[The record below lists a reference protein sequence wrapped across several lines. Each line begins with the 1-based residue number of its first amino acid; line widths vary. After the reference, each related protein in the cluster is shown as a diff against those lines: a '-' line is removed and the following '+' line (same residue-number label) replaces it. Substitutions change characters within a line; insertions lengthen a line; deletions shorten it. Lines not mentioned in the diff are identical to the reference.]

1 MAPTLTR
8 NRRGRKQ
15 LTASSV
21 DISSLVTES
30 GWKMPGYRR
39 PWQREVYRLLRVVG
53 ELRSAARL
61 IATAVSRS
69 RLYMA
74 DLDEDGEVRGETE
87 NMKAL
92 RICRRTLGGGD
103 RREPEMYLAA
113 MNLFL
118 VGEMYLWGRTDPGVK
133 SRDAWH
139 TLSINAFTRTAGNL
153 MVDLDGRERQRV
165 LPGDILRRVWI
176 PDPEHR
182 DRADSAPHSNLPL
195 LQELEQLTKYVF
207 TQIDSRLVSA
217 GILPWPNSTAG
228 SSPGEGSV
236 GENIMKRIVDLAA
249 TSNDGTGTAA
259 AAVPLIVD
267 VPPEALGKI
276 NLVNFTS
283 ELSRVAGTL
292 RTEAI
297 ARMASNLDIAPE
309 QLLGSGDTNHWTA
322 WYIDAAAVE
331 SHVKPIL
338 SAICE
343 ALNAVWVEPALR
355 RQGLDPDRYRLT
367 YDTSNLTVR
376 PQRLQE
382 TLDLYN
388 AGVVS
393 AQAVREAGAYLPGD
407 APSGKETT
415 ERYMR
420 EVGLRS
426 PAVLDQPA
434 MLEAMNLDVKVPPP
448 APVPDGGPPPPP
460 VPETLPGKGQV
471 PGIPDTQGTPPRQQG
486 TTGATVTASS
496 APSPVLAIAD
506 ACARRTFELAGGRL
520 LTRANR
526 GQYQE
531 VPRGQMYRHVWVDP
545 DKVDRLVDGSDRMC
559 LDMAREWGIDDPDR
573 FARVI
578 STYCSLA
585 MTNSQEH
592 DVELL
597 GRALTLG
604 GYGA

>member
-1 MAPTLTR
+1 MAPTLR
-8 NRRGRKQ
+8 SRHDRKQ
-15 LTASSV
+15 ITASSV

-61 IATAVSRS
+61 IATAVSQS
-69 RLYMA
+69 RIYMA
-74 DLDEDGEVRGETE
+74 DLDDDGEIKGETE
-87 NMKAL
+87 NAKAL
-92 RICRRTLGGGD
+92 RICKRTLGGAD
-103 RREPEMYLAA
+103 RQAPEMYLAA

-118 VGEMYLWGRTDPGVK
+118 VGEVYLWGRSSSEVK
-133 SRDAWH
+133 ARDAWH
-139 TLSINAFTRTAGNL
+139 MLSINEFNRTGGKL
-153 MVDLDGRERQRV
+153 QVDLDGKDRQEV
-165 LPGDILRRVWI
+165 QPGDILRRIWI

-182 DRADSAPHSNLPL
+182 SRADSAANSNLPL
-195 LQELEQLTKYVF
+195 LQELEQLTRYVF
-207 TQIDSRLVSA
+207 AQIDSRLVSA
-217 GILPWPNSTAG
+217 GILPWPNTTST
-228 SSPGEGSV
+228 SSAGEGSV

-249 TSNDGTGTAA
+249 ASNDGTGTASS
-259 AAVPLIVD
+259 AVPMIVD

-276 NLVNFTS
+276 GLVNFTS
-283 ELSRVAGTL
+283 ELSRTAGTL

-297 ARMASNLDIAPE
+297 TRLASNLDIAPE

-338 SAICE
+338 ATIVE
-343 ALNAVWVEPALR
+343 ALNTVWVEPALK

-367 YDTSNLTVR
+367 YDVSTLTVR
-376 PQRLQE
+376 PQRLKE

-388 AGVVS
+388 AGIVS
-393 AQAVREAGAYLPGD
+393 RKAVLDAGAYLPGD
-407 APSGKETT
+407 APSDEESTQ
-415 ERYMR
+415 RYMR

-426 PAVLDQPA
+426 PAILDRPE
-434 MLEAMNLDVKVPPP
+434 MLEAMNLDIELPEPQEPIVE
-448 APVPDGGPPPPP
+448 GPPPPP
-460 VPETLPGKGQV
+460 APEPLPGKGQV
-471 PGIPDTQGTPPRQQG
+471 PGVPDTQGTPPRQQG
-486 TTGATVTASS
+486 ATGTTVTASA
-496 APSPVLAIAD
+496 APPILAIAD

-545 DKVDRLVDGSDRMC
+545 DKVDRLVDGSEQMC
-559 LDMAREWGIDDPDR
+559 LDMARQWGIDAPDR
-573 FARVI
+573 FAQVI

-585 MTNSQEH
+585 MTSSQEH

-597 GRALTLG
+597 ERALTLG